1 MRVILP
7 KRTSILAKALLPH
20 LEVNV
25 NIRSFLSLILKSIA
39 LATGVAAGVLSILG
53 TGSANALIT
62 LLGIGLTCL
71 ALRAL
76 QKDQ

>member
-1 MRVILP
+1 M
-7 KRTSILAKALLPH
+7 
-20 LEVNV
+20 
-25 NIRSFLSLILKSIA
+25 NIRSFLSLILKGIA